1 MARSLA
7 LVSAVRSGG
16 GAALL
21 ANFALV
27 EAFVLVTRFDAFVAS
42 TGQWF
47 GACKATTERA
57 LEARNRFSLFVF
69 AVAMLGGQH
78 NARRTINIRMAVVQ
92 NRVGT
97 AVPSRARFVAMGF
110 FRSTRHWWINDACST
125 LAG

>member
-7 LVSAVRSGG
+7 LVSAVCSGG

-21 ANFALV
+21 ANFALF
-27 EAFVLVTRFDAFVAS
+27 EAFVLVTRFDALVTS

-57 LEARNRFSLFVF
+57 LEARDSLSLFVF

-78 NARRTINIRMAVVQ
+78 NARRTVGIRMAVVQ
-92 NRVGT
+92 NGVGT
-97 AVPSRARFVAMGF
+97 AVPSRAGFIAMRF
-110 FRSTRHWWINDACST
+110 FRSTRHWWINNASST